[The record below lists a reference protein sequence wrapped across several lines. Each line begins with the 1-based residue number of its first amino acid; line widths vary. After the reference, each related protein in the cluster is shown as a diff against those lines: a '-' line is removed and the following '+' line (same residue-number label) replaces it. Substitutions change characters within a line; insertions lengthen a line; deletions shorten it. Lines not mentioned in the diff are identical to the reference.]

1 MIKGRLFLK
10 NMANI
15 FLLTIVYFI
24 IIRMTALT
32 TYNLFPKFNE
42 ATVYEKGKFIVIL
55 ETLAELGLIAV
66 IIYIIRAVLI
76 EVVYSLNI
84 FYSDEYEKFVIIVL
98 NPALYYGN
106 SDLRKKLEY
115 VLS

>member
-1 MIKGRLFLK
+1 MIKGRVFLK
-10 NMANI
+10 NMTNI

-24 IIRMTALT
+24 IIRTTALI
-32 TYNLFPKFNE
+32 TYNLFPKFSE
-42 ATVYEKGKFIVIL
+42 DTAYEKGKFIVML

-66 IIYIIRAVLI
+66 IIYIIRGVLI

-84 FYSDEYEKFVIIVL
+84 FYSDDYEKFVIIVL

-106 SDLRKKLEY
+106 SDLRKKLDY